1 MPELPEIVAYID
13 ALERRLVGRVLER
26 IRIRT
31 PSVLRTYDP
40 KVSEL
45 EGKRV
50 AGLRRMGKRVVL
62 EMDDDLFAVIH
73 LMISGRFQW
82 KKRGALIPRKRA
94 HAAFDFP
101 NGILLLAEASSHKRA
116 SLHVV
121 RGEEALSEL
130 DPGGIEPLE
139 AGLESF
145 REALFK
151 ENRTLKRAL
160 TDPRVLSGIGNAHS
174 DEILL
179 KARLSPVK
187 RTRQLDEEE
196 VEELFEATRSS
207 LAEWVDR
214 LREESGEDFPK
225 TITAFHPSMGAHGK
239 QWRAVPPLRGA
250 DPAHRLRGEGDQ
262 LLRALPNG
270 GEAPQ
275 GSSAVPSSPGGL
287 AQDSRGARRGA

>member
-62 EMDDDLFAVIH
+62 EMDDDLFVVIH

-82 KKRGALIPRKRA
+82 KERGALIPRKRA

-101 NGILLLAEASSHKRA
+101 NGTLLLAEASSHKRA

-151 ENRTLKRAL
+151 ENPYSQASTHRS
-160 TDPRVLSGIGNAHS
+160 TDPQRDRQRSLRRDSSQGTPLSGQE
-174 DEILL
+174 DEA
-179 KARLSPVK
+179 ARRRGS
-187 RTRQLDEEE
+187 
-196 VEELFEATRSS
+196 
-207 LAEWVDR
+207 
-214 LREESGEDFPK
+214 
-225 TITAFHPSMGAHGK
+225 
-239 QWRAVPPLRGA
+239 RAALRG
-250 DPAHRLRGEGDQ
+250 DP
-262 LLRALPNG
+262 
-270 GEAPQ
+270 
-275 GSSAVPSSPGGL
+275 
-287 AQDSRGARRGA
+287 